1 MYLRHRFCLVRF
13 RKMFGMGL
21 LYAILSMLVLNLSSG
36 TEIPYASIESA
47 FAAGDAAKIVS
58 YGKDK
63 MIVNVEDKEGA
74 YSQSQAAQVLKEF
87 FTRKPATAF
96 HFSFKGKETDE
107 GTFAI
112 GTYQTKSESFRVTIK
127 WKKIGADF
135 RIETITIEKG

>member
-1 MYLRHRFCLVRF
+1 
-13 RKMFGMGL
+13 
-21 LYAILSMLVLNLSSG
+21 MLVLNLSSG